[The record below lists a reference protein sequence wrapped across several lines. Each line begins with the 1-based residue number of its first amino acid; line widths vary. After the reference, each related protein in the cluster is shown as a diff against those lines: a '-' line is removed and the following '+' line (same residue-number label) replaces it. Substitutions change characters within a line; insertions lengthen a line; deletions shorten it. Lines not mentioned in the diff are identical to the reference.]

1 MPSPVHENDRER
13 SDQYGLLLTHCRLV
27 SWYADLR
34 LLQGLPSKARGPMMQ
49 PGASAGV
56 VSSGVAGVFP
66 GGGMGGGLWGA
77 GGASLAGA
85 SQPSSQVRAS
95 SPLARADSHPSRAI
109 AGA

>member
-1 MPSPVHENDRER
+1 
-13 SDQYGLLLTHCRLV
+13 
-27 SWYADLR
+27 
-34 LLQGLPSKARGPMMQ
+34 MMQ

-85 SQPSSQVRAS
+85 SQPSSQALQLR
-95 SPLARADSHPSRAI
+95 SHTGFGP
-109 AGA
+109 G